1 MNHVQFKYV
10 FTALLPILVVIIYSI
25 IFKINIVQIVRSL
38 TPEIILAFILSY
50 IGQIS
55 VIAIRDKKIVG
66 VSFYTAFK
74 ARLLGNSIGLILPG
88 WVGQELT
95 RATVYSR
102 EKVELIQGFSLSLLE
117 AYYDVTAGSVM
128 FLILLPIR
136 FIALELIYIFITLG
150 NIIGWSL
157 GLAYVYTTAGK
168 TIKIEKSVVKL
179 IGLDKYYFVLNKGK
193 QAMKDKIEGKNF
205 IKYFFLTILGYLV
218 QSLSFIVIVP
228 DYFKDVLINMTFFAA
243 TLFPIPGASGV
254 SEIAFSLFLPPHFV
268 VAVVVL
274 ELLDYFIGFIFIRD
288 IDINELKKEF
298 YKIKKYGE
306 LYQGSES

>member
-1 MNHVQFKYV
+1 VQFKYV
-10 FTALLPILVVIIYSI
+10 FTALLPILVVVVYSI
-25 IFKINIVQIVRSL
+25 IFKINIIEIVRSL
-38 TPEIILAFILSY
+38 TPMIILAFVLSY
-50 IGQIS
+50 LGQIL
-55 VIAIRDKKIVG
+55 VIALRDKKIVG

-95 RATVYSR
+95 RATVYSK
-102 EKVELIQGFSLSLLE
+102 EHVELIQGFSLSLLE
-117 AYYDVTAGSVM
+117 AYYDVTVGSLM
-128 FLILLPIR
+128 FLVLLPIR
-136 FIALELIYIFITLG
+136 FIAIELIYIFITIG

-168 TIKIEKSVVKL
+168 SIRIEKSIVKL

-205 IKYFFLTILGYLV
+205 ITYFSLTVLGYLV
-218 QSLSFIVIVP
+218 QSLSFLAMVS
-228 DYFKDVLINMTFFAA
+228 DYFKDILINMTFFAA

-268 VAVVVL
+268 VAAVVL

-306 LYQGSES
+306 FYQGSES